1 MTSYKENDRS
11 LKRRKNPINDVGA
24 DVLLKIFSYLDL
36 LDLARASTVNRSWHS
51 IIERS
56 SLWRDAYYMQRH
68 EFLNHS
74 KDDTLS
80 ETSPKD
86 WVRQLM
92 SEQHKSALVHGSGQ
106 VCCWKGHSTGVNKCR
121 MRMESILTG
130 VGDQTVRIWSS
141 KNFKCLEEYSS
152 PNRSPLVDVDFDEN
166 KIVGL
171 VGGDICIWKRHG
183 NRHLLRGHIQRA
195 YCMCYVDP
203 EAAVGCGDGTIRIF
217 DMYSSQCSRIFR
229 EHSGAVTCLSIA
241 DERFLISGSSLGSL
255 SVADVVSGQKVASL
269 RQPTAPTGI
278 SCLWVK
284 QGSFEVFSGTTSG
297 HAYCWD
303 LRTHKQLWEMRVSSN
318 EIYSIHSLAI
328 DLKTL
333 ALGGIDGILRIID
346 AKSGEILSSYVP
358 AAKMTNI
365 SGGLVAKC
373 SASKVS
379 SPIDRIPKSIR
390 RPITCVAVGLNKIVT
405 THNDK
410 NIMLWTFQ
418 RTKVK

>member
-130 VGDQTVRIWSS
+130 VGDQ
-141 KNFKCLEEYSS
+141 
-152 PNRSPLVDVDFDEN
+152 
-166 KIVGL
+166 IVGL